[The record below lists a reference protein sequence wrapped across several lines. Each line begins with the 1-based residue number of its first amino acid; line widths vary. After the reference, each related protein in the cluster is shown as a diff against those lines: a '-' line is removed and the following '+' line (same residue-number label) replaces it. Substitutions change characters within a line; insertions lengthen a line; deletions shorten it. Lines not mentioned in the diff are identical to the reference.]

1 MDYTPRL
8 LDGKLSELLGIL
20 PAVSVEGAKG
30 VGKTE
35 TATRLAADVFSLDT
49 VSTRDNLAAD
59 PSLVLGG
66 KPPTLIDEWQLV
78 PPVWDVVRRAVDA
91 GAEPGRFLL
100 TGSATLAPNVR
111 VHSGAGRIVR
121 LLMRP
126 LSFPERGL
134 AAPSVSLAELL
145 DGERP
150 EIGGK
155 STVTTADYVDEIVA
169 SGLPGIRNAKPAA
182 RGYLLDSY
190 IDRVVD
196 RDIAE
201 AGQNVRQPQALRA
214 WLTAYAAATATLAS
228 YATVLDAATGGES
241 DKPSRTTVT
250 GYREALTRIWVLD
263 PLPAWQ
269 PTFAHLSRLAKG
281 PKHHLVD
288 PGLAARL
295 VGASASSLIKGDGD
309 PDFPRDGTF
318 LGALFESLVVQTVR
332 VLAEL
337 AGCRVSHFRDRDE
350 REIDIIV
357 QRPDSRV
364 LAIEVKLAGAVRPK
378 DVATLN
384 WLDAQMPGK
393 VVDKLIINTSDRA
406 FRRPDGVAVVPLAL
420 LGA

>member
-1 MDYTPRL
+1 MDYRPRL
-8 LDGKLSELLGIL
+8 LDDKLSEMLGIL
-20 PAVSVEGAKG
+20 PAVSLEGAKG

-35 TATRLAADVFSLDT
+35 TATRQAADVFSLDA
-49 VSTRDNLAAD
+49 VSTKENLAAD
-59 PSLVLGG
+59 PALVLGG
-66 KPPTLIDEWQLV
+66 KSPTLIDEWQIV

-100 TGSATLAPNVR
+100 TGSATLRADAR

-121 LLMRP
+121 LLMHP
-126 LSFPERGL
+126 LSFPEREL
-134 AAPSVSLAELL
+134 ATPSVSLAGLL
-145 DGERP
+145 EGDRA

-155 STVTTADYVDEIVA
+155 TTVTTAEYVDEIIA
-169 SGLPGIRNAKPAA
+169 SGMPGIRNAKSAA

-190 IDRVVD
+190 IDRIVD
-196 RDIAE
+196 RDIIE
-201 AGQNVRQPQALRA
+201 AGHNVRQPEALRA
-214 WLTAYAAATATLAS
+214 WLTAYAAATATVSS
-228 YATVLDAATGGES
+228 YATVLDAATAGDS
-241 DKPSRTTVT
+241 IKPSRATVT
-250 GYREALTRIWVLD
+250 GYREALTRIWVLE

-269 PTFAHLSRLAKG
+269 PTFAHLRRLSQG

-295 VGASASSLIKGDGD
+295 VGASADSLIKGSD

-332 VLAEL
+332 VLAGL
-337 AGCRVSHFRDRDE
+337 AGCRVYHFRDRDN

-364 LAIEVKLAGAVRPK
+364 VAIEVKLAGQIRPR